1 MWTTFT
7 LPWESKTFRRDTLR
21 SFLAFRGPLTFLILY
36 ARMSFE
42 VNYKVFEK
50 KIWNGKV
57 QLHFQ
62 QKYYDLENGWWLW
75 YLNFVQIWTYILWFG
90 PLLQRLKV
98 LKNQGEKLCSI
109 IPNPIPLYLL
119 CSYWQ
124 LPIFGQSFLLI
135 NEWVF

>member
-1 MWTTFT
+1 MCHSTTVVNIDKKTYSKNDQIFKYLLGFFYCKIRYWIMLQCYIHIPRYCFISFGNGWQHQWTAVWTTFT

-21 SFLAFRGPLTFLILY
+21 SFLAFGGPLTFLILY

-62 QKYYDLENGWWLW
+62 QKYYDLENGWWL
-75 YLNFVQIWTYILWFG
+75 
-90 PLLQRLKV
+90 
-98 LKNQGEKLCSI
+98 
-109 IPNPIPLYLL
+109 
-119 CSYWQ
+119 
-124 LPIFGQSFLLI
+124 
-135 NEWVF
+135 